1 MEASGTVEAGAP
13 QQSPFRS
20 DSVPTVVTP
29 PIPVQNFHTLQSQPN
44 IHPPSVLPDLVLIPS
59 AAPAPIPSPNLSD
72 PTQIF
77 VYKNHL
83 HEYAQ
88 KARIAVPVYQTI
100 DEGSPGLPKFR
111 STVLL
116 DEVHYVSPNTFRN
129 RRAAEQDAARI
140 AFEYI
145 SKKTKDDAFLLL
157 REDLIL
163 CKSIL
168 SEYTDKMGLE
178 RPIYT
183 TKHHKGSVP
192 LFQSTLVFDGVV
204 YTSDLSRT
212 KKEAEQLAARAAIL
226 SLHDAINI
234 KSQKTLADIIASKVR
249 FHAMLQKVKDSHFSQ
264 IQPKSIPENTV
275 ERVAM
280 TVNEDKNVKDAVSD
294 SGVVCGA
301 ISEACPTSLFRPEF
315 SSTKP
320 EGSSPLVRLPIEFV
334 PSTLEVPVGD
344 HATTGSKRR
353 SKNKRKARKKLCM
366 ENRVATETS
375 QTAAPCSVAQ

>member
-157 REDLIL
+157 REVQVI
-163 CKSIL
+163 
-168 SEYTDKMGLE
+168 
-178 RPIYT
+178 
-183 TKHHKGSVP
+183 
-192 LFQSTLVFDGVV
+192 
-204 YTSDLSRT
+204 
-212 KKEAEQLAARAAIL
+212 
-226 SLHDAINI
+226 
-234 KSQKTLADIIASKVR
+234 
-249 FHAMLQKVKDSHFSQ
+249 
-264 IQPKSIPENTV
+264 
-275 ERVAM
+275 
-280 TVNEDKNVKDAVSD
+280 
-294 SGVVCGA
+294 
-301 ISEACPTSLFRPEF
+301 
-315 SSTKP
+315 
-320 EGSSPLVRLPIEFV
+320 
-334 PSTLEVPVGD
+334 
-344 HATTGSKRR
+344 
-353 SKNKRKARKKLCM
+353 
-366 ENRVATETS
+366 
-375 QTAAPCSVAQ
+375 

>member
-1 MEASGTVEAGAP
+1 MEESGTVEAGAP
-13 QQSPFRS
+13 QQSPFPS

-29 PIPVQNFHTLQSQPN
+29 PIPVENSNTFQPQPD
-44 IHPPSVLPDLVLIPS
+44 IHPPSVLPDLVPIPS

-72 PTQIF
+72 HTQIF

-83 HEYAQ
+83 HEYTQ
-88 KARIAVPVYQTI
+88 KAKIAVPVYQTI
-100 DEGSPGLPKFR
+100 DEGSPSLPKYR
-111 STVLL
+111 STVMV

-129 RRAAEQDAARI
+129 RRAAEQDAARV

-157 REDLIL
+157 REDLML

-183 TKHHKGSVP
+183 TKHNQGSVAF
-192 LFQSTLVFDGVV
+192 FQSTLVFDGVV
-204 YTSDLSRT
+204 YTSDLGRT

-226 SLHDAINI
+226 SLHDATNP
-234 KSQKTLADIIASKVR
+234 KSQKALGDIIASKVR
-249 FHAMLQKVKDSHFSQ
+249 FHAMLQKVKDSNFSQ
-264 IQPKSIPENTV
+264 FQPKSMPENTV

-280 TVNEDKNVKDAVSD
+280 TVNEGKELKDAVLD
-294 SGVVCGA
+294 GGMVCGA
-301 ISEACPTSLFRPEF
+301 ISEACPTSQFQPEF
-315 SSTKP
+315 SATKP
-320 EGSSPLVRLPIEFV
+320 DGSSPLMRLPIEFV
-334 PSTLEVPVGD
+334 RSTLEEPVGY
-344 HATTGSKRR
+344 HATIGSKRK

-375 QTAAPCSVAQ
+375 QTAAPCSVAR